1 MLTKIYK
8 YAILLKTSSPK
19 SPKEKSSTMQ
29 ITVISRLALPS
40 SAITDEITAINGHH
54 TNVEGWSV
62 TCTLA
67 EGESKVLWRIAL
79 VSLIAPVLWPIR
91 VTNLGDG
98 KYRVSRPWPGIFGEG
113 SKSRIVLPATTH
125 STTRTCEYATVG

>member
-1 MLTKIYK
+1 
-8 YAILLKTSSPK
+8 
-19 SPKEKSSTMQ
+19 MQ

-40 SAITDEITAINGHH
+40 SAITDELAAINGHH

-62 TCTLA
+62 TCALA

-91 VTNLGDG
+91 VTNLGDSR
-98 KYRVSRPWPGIFGEG
+98 YRVSRPWPWIFGEG
-113 SKSRIVLPATTH
+113 SKVRTILPSNAHTETH
-125 STTRTCEYATVG
+125 THEFTTVG